1 MKIAYFIEGEIDVS
15 KPNSVLNKVIRQ
27 TTIWLDEGHP
37 VWIFSLQTGSCLEV
51 KSSKI
56 VYIGKEYTKSC
67 SAIKKITTIVYNSY
81 KFSKYIK
88 KLSIDIIYSR
98 LVTYTPILEVIFRR
112 IPAVLEINSNDKAEY
127 SGTAYSKYTRL
138 YTSLLGRRLKDVAS
152 AFVFVTHELAG
163 LYQRDLTRMPKYSV
177 IANGYDFGRVPNL
190 IESPS
195 SRVSLVFIISPGLPW
210 HGLDHLIELAKN
222 LPEYD
227 FHVVGETGNDT
238 TNMFYHGY
246 KTGRDLDNILLRS
259 HIGIASLALERAG
272 LSEACPLKSREYFN
286 YGLPC
291 FGSYVDTDF
300 IDIARHANPIYK
312 KITNIEDYA
321 KSEGEI
327 RQFVE
332 GWIKQFPYKDDVRR
346 NAMSLLDDRV
356 KEKLRLELFNEILQR
371 R

>member
-210 HGLDHLIELAKN
+210 HGIDRLCDIAQH

-227 FHVVGETGNDT
+227 FQIVGESGVDSANV
-238 TNMFYHGY
+238 FYHGY
-246 KTGRDLDNILLRS
+246 QTGDALLKLLKTAHFGV
-259 HIGIASLALERAG
+259 GTLALDRKG
-272 LSEACPLKSREYFN
+272 MTEACPLKSREYLSH
-286 YGLPC
+286 GLPC
-291 FGSYVDTDF
+291 FGGYVDPDF
-300 IDIARHANPIYK
+300 AAHQGLPIYFRL
-312 KITNIEDYA
+312 THSQDA
-321 KSEGEI
+321 CQSAQEI
-327 RQFVE
+327 RDFVDF
-332 GWIKQFPYKDDVRR
+332 WLTKPNYKSLVRQE
-346 NAMSLLDDRV
+346 AATILDDSV
-356 KEKLRLELFNEILQR
+356 KEKERLRFFLEIGKGL
-371 R
+371 